1 MKETHWLE
9 RPETI
14 RRLWGIFILVLALTV
29 VAQVF
34 VPVHGHFG
42 IDDTFGFNAWYGF
55 TTCIGMI
62 AVSKV
67 LAIFLKRKDT
77 YYREDTVDGE

>member
-14 RRLWGIFILVLALTV
+14 RRLWGIFILVLALTL
-29 VAQVF
+29 VAQIF
-34 VPVHGHFG
+34 VSVHGHFG
-42 IDDTFGFNAWYGF
+42 IDGTFGFNAWYGF

-62 AVSKV
+62 ALSKV